1 MLCRVNDQGSLVA
14 ASPVEVLEN
23 LGSSFVEDFDA
34 GPAVSGSVATS
45 SQPWNVSNASGGSLT
60 GTPTSGS
67 VANPGVWTLSTG
79 SSSSSGRSGL
89 LRGFSTNQGYLYFGS
104 TYQIH
109 CEWVSL
115 IPTVSAG
122 LDTFDAVLGLGDQ
135 AGSSGVGSNCL
146 VWRANTAGQWSCQI
160 ISGGVVSPLSSSG
173 VAPVTAG
180 IWNRQIIESDGVY
193 VRFKMATGRSG
204 ALTTFHTV
212 LIAALP
218 VGVTGNALGQ
228 LAKIQKVTGSNSR
241 ELRLDLCRFA
251 LG

>member
-1 MLCRVNDQGSLVA
+1 MLCRVNAEGSFIPATSVD
-14 ASPVEVLEN
+14 VLEN

-34 GPAVSGSVATS
+34 GPSVSGSVATS
-45 SQPWNVSNASGGSLT
+45 SQPWNLSNASGGSLA
-60 GTPTSGS
+60 GTPASGS
-67 VANPGVWTLSTG
+67 VGNPGVWTLNTG
-79 SSSSSGRSGL
+79 GSSSSGRSGI
-89 LRGFSTNQGYLYFGS
+89 LRGFSTAQGYLYFGS

-109 CEWVSL
+109 CEWVSQ

-146 VWRANTAGQWSCQI
+146 VWRANTVGQWSCHI
-160 ISGGVVSPLSSSG
+160 ISGGVVSPLSLSG
-173 VAPVTAG
+173 VAPVAAG
-180 IWNRQIIESDGVY
+180 SWTRQTIESDGVS
-193 VRFKMATGRSG
+193 VRFKMAAGRGG
-204 ALTTFHTV
+204 ALTTYHTV
-212 LIAALP
+212 PIAALP

-228 LAKIQKVTGSNSR
+228 LAKIQKVTGSNNR